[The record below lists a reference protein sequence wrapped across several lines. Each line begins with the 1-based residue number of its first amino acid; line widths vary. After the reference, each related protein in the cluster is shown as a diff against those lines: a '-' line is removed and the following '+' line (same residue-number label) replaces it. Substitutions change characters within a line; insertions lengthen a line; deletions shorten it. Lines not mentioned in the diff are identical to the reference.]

1 MTTTHETNP
10 KTRERRDR
18 VLLALDAIGRLS
30 IDELATFAA
39 KLKQNTPRLAAALT
53 NELNTVPSIQGV
65 TVS

>member
-1 MTTTHETNP
+1 MTTTHESNP

-39 KLKQNTPRLAAALT
+39 KLKQNTPRLDAALT
-53 NELNTVPSIQGV
+53 NELNTVPPIQGV